1 MRLIQQALILMM
13 ILALPWAVPAQTL
26 SGQAPQVPGQEINP
40 RVGIEEHLDTTIPL
54 ADLHFTDEDGK
65 PVVLAD
71 LFGKPVILTLVY
83 FSCPGICTPLLNELS
98 NVVQKSRMVP
108 GEDFRMITI
117 SFDPSEGHELAKL
130 KQINMLAAMEQN
142 KPAPEDWRFLVGDEK
157 NIRRIADAVGFRYVR
172 DKNGIDFVHAASVMF
187 LSPEGKIVRY
197 LNTTRF
203 NPADL
208 EMAVIDAAEGRSRSF
223 MQKVERLCYAYDP
236 EGQAYVLKI
245 NRIILGFTIV
255 FVLLFVGFLV
265 LRKPAARQRPGG
277 SEGVVS

>member
-1 MRLIQQALILMM
+1 MIRNVIILLIMAS
-13 ILALPWAVPAQTL
+13 LAGPAAAQEL
-26 SGQAPQVPGQEINP
+26 KGQAPHLPGQEIDT
-40 RVGIEEHLDTTIPL
+40 RVGIEEHLDTVIPL
-54 ADLHFTDEDGK
+54 DELNFTDEDGN
-65 PVVLAD
+65 PVVLRD
-71 LFGKPVILTLVY
+71 LFGKPTILTLVY

-98 NVVQKSRMVP
+98 SVVQKSRMTP
-108 GEDFRMITI
+108 GEDFRLITI
-117 SFDPSEGHELAKL
+117 SFDPDEGHELAKL
-130 KQINMLAAMEQN
+130 KRINMLGAMTTN
-142 KPAPEDWRFLVGDEK
+142 VPTPEDWRFLVGDEE

-208 EMAVIDAAEGRSRSF
+208 EMAVVDAAEGRSRSF

-236 EGQAYVLKI
+236 EGQAYVLKV
-245 NRIILGFTIV
+245 NRIILGLTLV
-255 FVLLFVGFLV
+255 FVLLFVVFLV
-265 LRKPAARQRPGG
+265 IKKPVARRSAKG

>member
-1 MRLIQQALILMM
+1 MNVLRNALILIA
-13 ILALPWAVPAQTL
+13 ILALPAAAAAQTL
-26 SGQAPQVPGQEINP
+26 QGQQPHVPGQQIDP

-54 ADLHFTDEDGK
+54 ADLRFTDEDGN
-65 PVVLAD
+65 PVVLKD

-98 NVVQKSRMVP
+98 SVVQKSRLVP
-108 GEDFRMITI
+108 GEDFRMVTI
-117 SFDPSEGHELAKL
+117 SFDPSEGYELARL
-130 KQINMLAAMEQN
+130 KRINMLGAMEKN
-142 KPAPEDWRFLVGDEK
+142 VPAPEDWRFLVGDEE
-157 NIRRIADAVGFRYVR
+157 NIRKIADAVGFRFVR
-172 DKNGIDFVHAASVMF
+172 DRNGIDFVHAASVMF

-245 NRIILGFTIV
+245 NRIILGFTLV
-255 FVLLFVGFLV
+255 FILLFVGFLV
-265 LRKPAARQRPGG
+265 LRKPASRRVPGE
-277 SEGVVS
+277 SEGVVT

>member
-1 MRLIQQALILMM
+1 MIRNAIILLIIAAL
-13 ILALPWAVPAQTL
+13 AGPAAAQEL
-26 SGQAPQVPGQEINP
+26 KGQAPHAPGQAVDA
-40 RVGIEEHLDTTIPL
+40 RVGIEEHLGQTIPL
-54 ADLHFTDEDGK
+54 SELKFTDEDGN
-65 PVVLAD
+65 PVVLGD
-71 LFGKPVILTLVY
+71 LFGKPTILTLVY

-98 NVVQKSRMVP
+98 SVVQKSRVKP

-117 SFDPSEGHELAKL
+117 SFDPDEGHELAAL
-130 KQINMLAAMEQN
+130 KRTNMLAAMETN
-142 KPAPEDWRFLVGDEK
+142 VPSPEDWRFLVGDQQ
-157 NIRRIADAVGFRYVR
+157 NISAIADAVGFRYVR

-245 NRIILGFTIV
+245 NRIILGLTLV
-255 FVLLFVGFLV
+255 FVLLFVVFL
-265 LRKPAARQRPGG
+265 LIKKPVARRPVHG
-277 SEGVVS
+277 SEGVAP